1 MFLLGT
7 IRFPVRKWTEL
18 GLDHRVSFI
27 QAHRELFGSEP
38 LAHRVLPLRAIRSQA
53 TG

>member
-7 IRFPVRKWTEL
+7 IRFLVRLWTEL

-38 LAHRVLPLRAIRSQA
+38 LAHRVLPLRAIRSPA